1 MARLLEVSPAGYY
14 RWRAA
19 QDRPPLPSEVRRADL
34 DAKIISFHKSS
45 DGTYGAPRIT
55 VDLHEAG
62 ERVSRTTVAARM
74 ASLGIVGVSPRL
86 FKVTTS
92 PEPGATFPEDLV
104 NREFHPEGIDELW
117 TSDITYLKVG
127 EGEAYLCAI
136 RDEGSSRVLGFAV
149 ADHMRTE
156 IVLEALAQAAAT
168 RFGQVDGTVFHT
180 DRGSQFSD
188 RKVVDFCESVGLVR
202 SMGATGSCYDHA
214 SAESF
219 WSIFK
224 HEYFYRHTFAH
235 HRRTSSRDRPLH
247 QLLQP
252 PASLRQ
258 GRQPQPHPLRVNV
271 GHQAASRIKPCP
283 QFLGNLR
290 IRGVPKNLR

>member
-1 MARLLEVSPAGYY
+1 MAAECANFEITRMARLLEVSTSGYY

-19 QDRPPLPSEVRRADL
+19 QDRLPLPSEVRRADL

-55 VDLHEAG
+55 LDLHEAG
-62 ERVSRTTVAARM
+62 EKVSRNTVAARM

-86 FKVTTS
+86 FKVTTNADPS
-92 PEPGATFPEDLV
+92 AAYPEDLV
-104 NREFHPEGIDELW
+104 NREFHPEGIDELF
-117 TSDITYLKVG
+117 TSDITYLTVG

-136 RDEGSSRVLGFAV
+136 RDEGSSRVLGFSV

-156 IVLEALAQAAAT
+156 IVLEALEQSVAT
-168 RFGQVDGTVFHT
+168 RFGQTKGTVFHT

-188 RKVVDFCESVGLVR
+188 QKVVDFCESVGLVR
-202 SMGATGSCYDHA
+202 SMGATGSCFDHA

-224 HEYFYRHTFAH
+224 HEYFYRHTFATIDELRAGIARYITFYNH
-235 HRRTSSRDRPLH
+235 QRRCAKAGNLSPIRYELTLALK
-247 QLLQP
+247 Q
-252 PASLRQ
+252 
-258 GRQPQPHPLRVNV
+258 
-271 GHQAASRIKPCP
+271 QAA
-283 QFLGNLR
+283 
-290 IRGVPKNLR
+290 